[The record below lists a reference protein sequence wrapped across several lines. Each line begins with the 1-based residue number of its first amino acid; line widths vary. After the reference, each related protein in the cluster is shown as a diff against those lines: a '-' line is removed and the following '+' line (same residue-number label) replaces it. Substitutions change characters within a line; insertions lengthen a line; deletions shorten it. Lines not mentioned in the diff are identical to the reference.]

1 MIYRSLALAATAMLV
16 STGVFAQSATALSD
30 QDYCYE
36 LSNLYRAY
44 ARFNQVN
51 VAAAEAMSQ
60 CDKGDPKSAITTLSN
75 ILAGQ
80 KIPLPQQKP

>member
-1 MIYRSLALAATAMLV
+1 MIYRTLALAATAALV
-16 STGVFAQSATALSD
+16 ATGAFAQGQALSD

-60 CDKGDPKSAITTLSN
+60 CDKGDPKGAIATLSN
-75 ILAGQ
+75 ILTAA
-80 KIPLPQQKP
+80 KVTLPKQKP

>member
-1 MIYRSLALAATAMLV
+1 MIYRTLALAATATLV
-16 STGVFAQSATALSD
+16 STGAFAQSAQALSD

-51 VAAAEAMSQ
+51 VAAADAMAA
-60 CDKGDPKSAITTLSN
+60 CDKGDPKGAIATLSN
-75 ILAGQ
+75 ILTAN
-80 KIPLPQQKP
+80 KITLPKQKP

>member
-1 MIYRSLALAATAMLV
+1 MIYRTLALAATAALV
-16 STGVFAQSATALSD
+16 STGAFAQGQALSD

-51 VAAAEAMSQ
+51 VAAADAMAA
-60 CDKGDPKSAITTLSN
+60 CDKGNPTGAIATLSN
-75 ILAGQ
+75 ILTGQ
-80 KIPLPQQKP
+80 KITLPKQKP